1 MHYLGP
7 YILFVCSLFS
17 SSASFSFSELKNLT
31 YHLSNFYSSIPQIN
45 MADQVTMAAAGK
57 EYKSIAYFVNWFVIH
72 GMIFGAWR

>member
-17 SSASFSFSELKNLT
+17 SSASFSFPELKNLT

-45 MADQVTMAAAGK
+45 MAEQVTMAANK
-57 EYKSIAYFVNWFVIH
+57 DYKSIAYFVNWFVGH
-72 GMIFGAWR
+72 